1 MAKPTIIYVNDED
14 KIVLTKQ
21 ELTKIIDDS
30 YNDGYRDGSRDLY
43 TPYYTITTKKVP
55 IDTTDTNWWN
65 TFPKITC

>member
-30 YNDGYRDGSRDLY
+30 YQDGYKDGSRDMY

-55 IDTTDTNWWN
+55 IDTTGIDWWN
-65 TFPKITC
+65 AYKITC